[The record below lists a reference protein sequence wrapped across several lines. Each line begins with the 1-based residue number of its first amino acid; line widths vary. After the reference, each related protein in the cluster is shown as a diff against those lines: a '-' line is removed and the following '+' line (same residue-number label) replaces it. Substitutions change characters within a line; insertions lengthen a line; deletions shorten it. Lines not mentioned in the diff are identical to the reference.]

1 MQGIRQER
9 RISRMKQLI
18 LTLALAACAS
28 PVAAQTS
35 VSFTQAT
42 QAQWDEVKAYIV
54 KSAEQMPEADYA
66 FKPTEKVRS
75 FGELITHLADDN
87 MGICAA
93 AISDKTKNFGD
104 FEKQKKT
111 SKVDLVTAL
120 KASVVYC
127 DAAFAKMDETTAAE
141 TIDVFKRRLPRLGV
155 LALNNNHVWEHYGN
169 IITYMRL
176 KNLVPPSS
184 QGGSQ

>member
-1 MQGIRQER
+1 
-9 RISRMKQLI
+9 MKQLM

-28 PVAAQTS
+28 PVLAQTP
-35 VSFTQAT
+35 VTFTQAT
-42 QAQWDEVKAYIV
+42 KAQWDEVKAYIV

-66 FKPTEKVRS
+66 FKPTDKVRS

-87 MGICAA
+87 TGICAA
-93 AISDKTKNFGD
+93 AVSDKSKNFGD

-111 SKVDLVTAL
+111 AKADLVSAL
-120 KASVVYC
+120 KASVAYC
-127 DAAFAKMDETTAAE
+127 DAAFAKMDETMAAE
-141 TIDVFKRRLPRLGV
+141 NVPFFKRQLPRLAI

-176 KNLVPPSS
+176 KNMVPPSS
-184 QGGSQ
+184 QGSGSQ